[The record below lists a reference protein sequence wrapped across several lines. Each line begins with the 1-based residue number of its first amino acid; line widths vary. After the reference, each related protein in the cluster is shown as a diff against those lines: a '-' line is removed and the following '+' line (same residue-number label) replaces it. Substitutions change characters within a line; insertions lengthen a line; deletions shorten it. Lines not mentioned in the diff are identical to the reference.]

1 MIAIWKQSKWLLA
14 ESELSLP
21 SNAEALQFG
30 MGLFETINYQNG
42 IIEYLEQHIQRLKAS
57 CEALKIKFSLEYQE
71 VLLGFTTLIDHE
83 KKQNESLALKMSVYR
98 CGNESEV
105 LLSYKPHPYTRESF
119 SEGIILGFY
128 GLGRLSQSRLVRH
141 KTTNYFENM
150 LLREEALNQ
159 GWFDGVFLN
168 EQGYITEGCSVNVFF
183 ELEGC
188 LYTPSLENGLLPG
201 VMRQAVLDKARNA
214 DIEVCEGN
222 FKWDML
228 ISADKVYIT
237 NSLIGVQ
244 PVVRVMDKKYS
255 TENSTI
261 AKVLFEQS

>member
-1 MIAIWKQSKWLLA
+1 MIAIWKQSEWLLA
-14 ESELSLP
+14 ESEVSLQ

-57 CEALKIKFSLEYQE
+57 CEALKIKFSLEYQV
-71 VLLGFTTLIDHE
+71 VLLGFMTLIIHE
-83 KKQNESLALKMSVYR
+83 KKLTDFLALKMSVYK

-105 LLSYKPHPYTRESF
+105 LLSYKPHPYAPEAF
-119 SEGIILGFY
+119 SKGVVLGFF
-128 GLGRLSQSRLVRH
+128 GTGRLSQSRLVRH

-183 ELEGC
+183 ELQGC

-201 VMRQAVLDKARNA
+201 VMRQVLLDKARNA

-228 ISADKVYIT
+228 MSADKVYIT

-244 PVVRVMDKKYS
+244 PVVRVMDKNYS
-255 TENSTI
+255 IESSAI
-261 AKVLFEQS
+261 AKVLFERP